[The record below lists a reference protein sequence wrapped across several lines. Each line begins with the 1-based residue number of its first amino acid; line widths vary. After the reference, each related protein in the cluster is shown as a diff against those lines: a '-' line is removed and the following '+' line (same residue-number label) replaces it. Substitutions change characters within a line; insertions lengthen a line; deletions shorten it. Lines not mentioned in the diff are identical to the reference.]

1 MIRHESKFYQNLKKI
16 TPTIRWTRLENWAS
30 FGTPDLLGYNT
41 HQQFFT
47 VELKVAN
54 GNRVRLSPHQISFH
68 IRHPKNT
75 FILVKTKTDC
85 HLYPGNQVRE
95 LFEKG
100 LSVKP
105 IVRGLRESCLYFQDI
120 GK

>member
-1 MIRHESKFYQNLKKI
+1 MKLESKFYNELKRI
-16 TPTIRWTRLENWAS
+16 TPQIRWTRLENS
-30 FGTPDLLGYNT
+30 SVFGTPDLLGYNT
-41 HQQFFT
+41 NQHFFT
-47 VELKVAN
+47 IELKIAN
-54 GNRVRLSPHQISFH
+54 GSKVRLSPHQISFH

-100 LSVKP
+100 LLVKP
-105 IVRGLRESCLYFQDI
+105 IVRGLRESCLHFENI

>member
-1 MIRHESKFYQNLKKI
+1 MKLESRFYNELKRI
-16 TPTIRWTRLENWAS
+16 TPQIRWTRLENTS
-30 FGTPDLLGYNT
+30 VLGTPDLLGYNT
-41 HQQFFT
+41 NQHFFT
-47 VELKVAN
+47 IELKIAN
-54 GNRVRLSPHQISFH
+54 GSKVRLSPHQISFH

-75 FILVKTKTDC
+75 FILVKTKADC
-85 HLYPGNQVRE
+85 HLYSGNQVRE

-105 IVRGLRESCLYFQDI
+105 IVYGLRESCLHFENI